1 MSLIKSIAGIR
12 GTIGGKIGDNL
23 TPIDVVNFSAA
34 FGLLI
39 INKNPNSI
47 TKIVIGRDA
56 RITGPIL
63 SSLVSNTLISL
74 GINVVDLKLASTPTI
89 SMAVIK
95 EKASGGIILSASHN
109 PANWNAL
116 KLLNSKGEFISF
128 NDGLELEKII
138 NLKQYE
144 FANHQKL
151 GSYINKYNYLNTHI
165 DSILSL
171 DLINV
176 SLIKSMNFKIVVDG
190 INSVGGVAVPKLLD
204 KLGVEVVKLNCDPT
218 GNFSHNPEPLAE
230 NIKELCSV
238 VVQNKADLGIVVDPD
253 VDRLA
258 FVDENGIP
266 FGEEYTL
273 VACSDYVLSK
283 KPGNT
288 VSNLSSTKAL
298 KIVTEKYNKNYY
310 ASAVGELNVVEMMKK
325 KNAVI
330 GGEGNGGVILPE
342 LHYGRDALIGI
353 ALFLSL
359 ISERNKNVSS
369 LKNKYPIFYMNK
381 SKLDL
386 KDENVIE
393 EKMNMII
400 NKYSKYKPITID
412 GIKINFT
419 DSWIHLR
426 KSNTEPVIRLYSE
439 AKTKSDAN
447 SLIKKFIKEII

>member
-12 GTIGGKIGDNL
+12 GTIGGKIGENL

-39 INKNPNSI
+39 INKNSNSI

-138 NLKQYE
+138 DLKQYE